1 MKLKYTNYLY
11 KTLQIFISCLLLGSL
26 VNHSFHKYQKSLKN
40 PNLLLISFLQ
50 LITIISLSYF
60 IYTNTYFH
68 PFFESYSPSLLLST
82 FLFSLQT
89 NIFNNFNLILSNY
102 I

>member
-26 VNHSFHKYQKSLKN
+26 VNQSFHRYQKSLKN
-40 PNLLLISFLQ
+40 PNVLLISFLQ
-50 LITIISLSYF
+50 LITIISLSYL
-60 IYTNTYFH
+60 IYVSDYFNSY
-68 PFFESYSPSLLLST
+68 FESYSPNLILST
-82 FLFSLQT
+82 FLFSLQS
-89 NIFNNFNLILSNY
+89 NIFNNFNLILSNN